1 MNTRQSPLSITF
13 SVWKALFLREATYRL
28 TGSRGACIWIFLEP
42 VVHIGYLAYLY
53 SVIRMRTISGIDT
66 CTWIMIG
73 MPTYYMFRRVS
84 GQTFNALNANQ
95 ALFSYRQVKPLDT
108 ILVRAALE
116 GLLMLTIIVMI
127 FLFGGFFDFQ
137 ILPDDPLLVF
147 TALFGMWLLG
157 LGYGLIFSALSKLI
171 PEMERVHQLIQIPM
185 YMLSG
190 VVVSLNRVPT
200 VVRKYLML
208 NPVAHGIQAARLGFA
223 PYYETAP
230 ELSVPYLYSFA
241 LVLIFLGLALHIR
254 FAQRL
259 VTQ

>member
-1 MNTRQSPLSITF
+1 MNTRQPSLAITF

-28 TGSRGACIWIFLEP
+28 TGSRSACVWIFLEP
-42 VVHIGYLAYLY
+42 LVHIGYLAYIY

-66 CTWIMIG
+66 STWIMIG
-73 MPTYYMFRRVS
+73 MPAFYMFRRVS
-84 GQTFNALNANQ
+84 GQTFNALNANR
-95 ALFSYRQVKPLDT
+95 ALFAYRQVKPLDT

-127 FLFGGFFDFQ
+127 FLLGGFFDFQ
-137 ILPDDPLLVF
+137 VLPHNPLLVF
-147 TALFGMWLLG
+147 TALLGLWLLG
-157 LGYGLIFSALSKLI
+157 LGYGLVFSAASKLVH
-171 PEMERVHQLIQIPM
+171 EMERVHQLIQMPM

-190 VVVSLNRVPT
+190 VVISINKVPAEI
-200 VVRKYLML
+200 RKYLML

-241 LVLIFLGLALHIR
+241 LVLILLGLALHIR
-254 FAQRL
+254 FSQRL
-259 VTQ
+259 LTQ